1 MPGAQAAGMR
11 YRRAPQE
18 IYRKPFSSEAK
29 DVYRRPFQPAP
40 QVTPARVLNVPERVG
55 SRMRDAKIIALLGGI
70 LAALTAILILLYQ
83 VFLAPARIGTPEETL
98 AKFEQACES
107 YDVSGYLECFDS
119 ESQGIYSGLM
129 EVADM
134 AGGALGIGSISGL
147 MGTMEKL
154 SPLMD
159 AAGLMPKM
167 DVQITVNN
175 IVTED
180 ETHCRVE
187 AYMKI
192 KEEYMGQTEVNE
204 EGTVVFPM
212 VLEETE
218 WKINVIGMAEE
229 SQDLLNSVFGA

>member
-1 MPGAQAAGMR
+1 
-11 YRRAPQE
+11 
-18 IYRKPFSSEAK
+18 
-29 DVYRRPFQPAP
+29 
-40 QVTPARVLNVPERVG
+40 
-55 SRMRDAKIIALLGGI
+55 
-70 LAALTAILILLYQ
+70 
-83 VFLAPARIGTPEETL
+83 
-98 AKFEQACES
+98 
-107 YDVSGYLECFDS
+107 
-119 ESQGIYSGLM
+119 M

-134 AGGALGIGSISGL
+134 AGSALGFGSISGL

-192 KEEYMGQTEVNE
+192 EEEYMGQTEVNE

-229 SQDLLNSVFGA
+229 SQDLLNSAFSA